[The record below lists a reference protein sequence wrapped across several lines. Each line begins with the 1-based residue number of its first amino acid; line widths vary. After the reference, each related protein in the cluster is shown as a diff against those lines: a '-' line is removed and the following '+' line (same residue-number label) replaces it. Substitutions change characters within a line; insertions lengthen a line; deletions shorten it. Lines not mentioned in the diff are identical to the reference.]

1 MGKRDPRV
9 EAYIEKAADFAQ
21 PILRHLRE
29 TVHAASPK
37 IDETMKW
44 SVPHFTFKGILC
56 SMAAFKQH
64 CAFGFWKESLILK
77 GGSAPRENAM
87 GQFGRI
93 TSVAELPPRETLI
106 GYVREAMRLNEEGVM
121 PPKTTTR
128 RKELQ
133 MPEAFRVALEK
144 HPKARAAFER
154 FSPSHRY
161 EYVEW
166 IAEAKREDTRNR
178 RISTAIEWLSEGKPR
193 NWKYMRK

>member
-44 SVPHFTFKGILC
+44 SVPHFTCKGILC

-77 GGSAPRENAM
+77 SGSAPRENAM

-106 GYVREAMRLNEEGVM
+106 GYVREAVRLNEEGVM
-121 PPKTTTR
+121 PQKSTTR